1 MSERRRAVFL
11 DRDGTLNYPVVREGR
26 PYPPASLAEM
36 ELIPF
41 AREVCANLRA
51 SGYLLILVTNQPDI
65 ARGSQTLSAVNEMNG
80 WMQQELSLDDVWLCP
95 HDSGDGC
102 LCRKPSP
109 GMLTQA
115 ANLWNINLAESFMVG
130 DRWRD
135 IEAGRRA
142 GCRTVLIDYQYDEQR
157 AAGYDQATPDLVGA
171 AAWILSTNHPVEKQ

>member
-135 IEAGRRA
+135 IEAGQAA
-142 GCRTVLIDYQYDEQR
+142 GCRTLFIDYGYAEELDRSPDFKVKSFVE
-157 AAGYDQATPDLVGA
+157 AAELV
-171 AAWILSTNHPVEKQ
+171 IQKMKT